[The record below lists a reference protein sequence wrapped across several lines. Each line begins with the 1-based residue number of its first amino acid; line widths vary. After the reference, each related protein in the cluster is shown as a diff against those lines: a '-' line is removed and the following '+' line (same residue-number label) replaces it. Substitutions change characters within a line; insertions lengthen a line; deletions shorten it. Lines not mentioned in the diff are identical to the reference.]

1 MRSPARRGFSVHVFL
16 PDGDPDGIKVVG
28 KTNWSG
34 CGLVIP
40 RPLYSEARSRADLG
54 RAGVYVLVGA
64 TEASPLPQLYV
75 GEGDP
80 IRPRLD
86 QHAKTKD
93 FWTHAVAFTSKD
105 QSLNKAHVQH
115 LEARLVEL
123 AELSKRC
130 VLENGNIPQAPSL
143 TEADIAAVEGFLDDV
158 LLCLPILSFDY
169 FDAAPA
175 AELSAA
181 LLHLNARGIR
191 ATGFEAP
198 KGFVVQAGSQAAKE
212 EVPSIHAY
220 MSDIR
225 AELVRQGVFVDR
237 GAYYEVTQDYT
248 FQSPSTASGVLLGR
262 SSNGRADWK
271 TADGRTLKSL
281 QDAKVDT

>member
-1 MRSPARRGFSVHVFL
+1 MQAPARRGFSVHLFL
-16 PDGDPDGIKVVG
+16 PNGDPDGIKVVE

-40 RPLYSEARSRADLG
+40 RPLYSEARARADFE
-54 RAGVYVLVGA
+54 RAGVYALIGA
-64 TEASPLPQLYV
+64 SEASPLPQLYI

-86 QHAKTKD
+86 QHAKAKD

-123 AELSKRC
+123 AAASKRC
-130 VLENGNIPQAPSL
+130 VLDNGNIPQAPSL
-143 TEADIAAVEGFLDDV
+143 TEADTAAVEGFLDDV
-158 LLCLPILSFDY
+158 LLCLPILGFDY

-175 AELSAA
+175 AKISATVLNLSG
-181 LLHLNARGIR
+181 RGIR
-191 ATGFEAP
+191 ATGFEVP
-198 KGFVVQAGSQAAKE
+198 KGFLVQAGSQAAKD

-225 AELVRQGVFVDR
+225 AELVRQGVLVDR
-237 GAYYEVTQDYT
+237 GACFEVVQDYT

-271 TADGRTLKSL
+271 TSDGRTLKSL
-281 QDAKVDT
+281 QDAKVDS